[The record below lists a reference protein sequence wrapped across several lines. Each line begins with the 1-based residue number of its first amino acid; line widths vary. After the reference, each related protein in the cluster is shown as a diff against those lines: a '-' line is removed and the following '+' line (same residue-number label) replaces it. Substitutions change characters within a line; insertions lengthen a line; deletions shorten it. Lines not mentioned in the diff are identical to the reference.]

1 MADVCTRLAP
11 PRSLDFDSV
20 STLPH
25 FAEDQGS
32 APPISERIGPG
43 NPQAGLHREGNATL
57 QAQID
62 GVMEVVPV
70 GIWICRDAG
79 CTVIERNAEARR
91 QLRLSSNRPNDSR
104 QYEVWIDGQPVAPHD
119 RPMQVSAREG
129 RTYSDVEEEIRFD
142 DGTSVRLRVNCVP
155 LFDEHGAPA
164 GMVASSIDLSSPGT
178 RRAVEDLHA
187 EGDSRRV
194 SDLRETYDR
203 VRDFERM
210 ALTGVIASGL
220 GHDLGNLLLPLRL
233 RLDALRRIAL
243 PEEAKSDIAAIE
255 TAVNYLQQLSTGLRW
270 LAANSGTGTEAAAR
284 TRLHVWIRDAEQTLR
299 DSLPPAVIFTI
310 NIPTGLPAVRISQV
324 ALTQAVYNLVQNAGQ
339 ALRDRTD
346 AQVELSADLAPSGHA
361 VRISV
366 RDNGPGLDEEGLD
379 RCFEPFFSTKKRQ
392 ISTGL
397 GLAIVQSLAR
407 RAGGDAIVSSEM
419 GTGATFTITLPVAR
433 ADVDTSIPAEESRAI
448 ITVRGDRRQALVR
461 TILTHDG
468 FAVVGVGDAG
478 GVTRGVWVSD
488 LEEPGTLEALRS
500 FVESRPQR
508 WALVIGRPDEQFNH
522 LRILNAGAFE
532 DIPAFREA
540 LEYMPQPEPSP
551 DGRANADDR

>member
-1 MADVCTRLAP
+1 MNRD
-11 PRSLDFDSV
+11 
-20 STLPH
+20 
-25 FAEDQGS
+25 GS
-32 APPISERIGPG
+32 
-43 NPQAGLHREGNATL
+43 GNATL

-62 GVMEVVPV
+62 GVMEVAPV
-70 GIWICRDAG
+70 GIWICRDASG
-79 CTVIERNAEARR
+79 ALIEGNAEARR
-91 QLRLSSNRPNDSR
+91 QLRQSSLNLEDSR
-104 QYEVWIDGQPVAPHD
+104 HYEVWIDGEPVAPHD

-129 RTYSDVEEEIRFD
+129 RTCHDVEEEIRFD
-142 DGTSVRLRVNCVP
+142 DGSRVRLRVNCVP

-164 GMVASSIDLSSPGT
+164 GMVASSIDLSSPEAL
-178 RRAVEDLHA
+178 RASDETHA
-187 EGDSRRV
+187 EGDARRV

-210 ALTGVIASGL
+210 ALTATIASGL

-243 PEEAKSDIAAIE
+243 PEEARNDIAAIE

-284 TRLHVWIRDAEQTLR
+284 TRLHGWIREAEQTLR
-299 DSLPPAVIFTI
+299 DSLPPAVKFTI
-310 NIPTGLPAVRISQV
+310 AIPTGLPAVRISQV

-346 AQVELSADLAPSGHA
+346 GHVELSADVAPSGDS
-361 VRISV
+361 VRVTV
-366 RDNGPGLDEEGLD
+366 RDNGVGLDQEGLE

-407 RAGGDAIVSSEM
+407 RAGGDATVTSET
-419 GTGATFTITLPVAR
+419 GTGAAFTITIPIAR

-448 ITVRGDRRQALVR
+448 ITVRGERRQALVR

-468 FAVVGVGDAG
+468 FEVVDVEDTG

-488 LEEPGTLEALRS
+488 LEEPGTLDALRS
-500 FVESRPQR
+500 FVESGAQR
-508 WALVIGRPDEQFNH
+508 WALVIGRPDEQFDH
-522 LRILNAGAFE
+522 QRILNAGAFE

-540 LEYMPQPEPSP
+540 LEYVPQPEPSA
-551 DGRANADDR
+551 DGIANADD